1 MRGHYKAGAQA
12 SVGTKGMTLSKQ
24 EAGPRASPL
33 LGSRELLSEGSGQG
47 APGKERLTS
56 DSQPG
61 HNYHSAPDST
71 S

>member
-1 MRGHYKAGAQA
+1 
-12 SVGTKGMTLSKQ
+12 MTLSKQ
-24 EAGPRASPL
+24 EAGPRASSL
-33 LGSRELLSEGSGQG
+33 LGFRELLSEGLGQG

-61 HNYHSAPDST
+61 HNYHSAPDFT